1 MERILFKHHHQTF
14 LWILQQSK
22 FSKEYVE
29 KEIVLT
35 LKSKQDL
42 CILKGTHKNQVI
54 GFKWNK
60 FLGFIFTQ
68 NVIQTQD
75 SWKHSRVELRYPEFW
90 EIPLISCGLVHA
102 LQRSVLQQL
111 QPLLAQ
117 LSSVVQPFSPLSVTE
132 KRKRI
137 SFHKCNGTLFLTTE
151 VQKPQKKKLNTSE
164 RSDEHTVTPAVA
176 TTGWKTD
183 GTQDAGLTRG
193 LGLKRITGGRKLNK
207 PLWPRCSAR
216 QEKRDTI
223 EAENSMT
230 IWRCLTSGVT
240 GLFVG
245 TPAVYL
251 HVPDHEEVL
260 TVTLDFKIAS
270 CNTNTRG
277 QPDSESLWGRSFL
290 QSVKISWAKREIWH
304 SVSHIDNLRVGEM
317 RKVWRNLWRWERG
330 YDEDDDEAAAQ
341 PGIKFPK

>member
-1 MERILFKHHHQTF
+1 MERVLFKHHHQAF
-14 LWILQQSK
+14 LWFWELSK

-35 LKSKQDL
+35 LKFKQDV

-54 GFKWNK
+54 SFKWNK

-90 EIPLISCGLVHA
+90 EIPLISFGLVHA

-137 SFHKCNGTLFLTTE
+137 SFHKCNGTLFLTAE

-164 RSDEHTVTPAVA
+164 LSDEHTVTPAVP
-176 TTGWKTD
+176 TTGWKTG
-183 GTQDAGLTRG
+183 GTQDAGLTNQR
-193 LGLKRITGGRKLNK
+193 TGF
-207 PLWPRCSAR
+207 
-216 QEKRDTI
+216 EKDNWRE
-223 EAENSMT
+223 EAEQTVVAQAFRMAGKTRHDRRRKFNGH
-230 IWRCLTSGVT
+230 LTMSHLGCNRPVCRDSCS
-240 GLFVG
+240 LSACSW
-245 TPAVYL
+245 PPRSL
-251 HVPDHEEVL
+251 HR
-260 TVTLDFKIAS
+260 
-270 CNTNTRG
+270 NT
-277 QPDSESLWGRSFL
+277 WF
-290 QSVKISWAKREIWH
+290 
-304 SVSHIDNLRVGEM
+304 
-317 RKVWRNLWRWERG
+317 
-330 YDEDDDEAAAQ
+330 
-341 PGIKFPK
+341 